1 MGNYAHI
8 EDEQKTVN
16 IKTISMK
23 LCSIL
28 WGLIKKPGISSGEG
42 EQWIVGEKGVITSHS
57 GWCKVCDL
65 SRGKGRWSRWKEES
79 ISEMGQ
85 YKIVWAEC
93 KTTKKTRSIRVP

>member
-8 EDEQKTVN
+8 EDEQKAVY

-28 WGLIKKPGISSGEG
+28 WGLIKKPDISSREG
-42 EQWIVGEKGVITSHS
+42 EQWIVGKKGDITSHS

-65 SRGKGRWSRWKEES
+65 WWGKGSWSRWKEES

-93 KTTKKTRSIRVP
+93 NTTKKPRSIRVP